1 MKRIFKKKEEKIVE
15 NKKEMEVTLLYID
28 IEQFEK
34 EIYEA
39 ITGKERIKK
48 NCKLIKRKEIL
59 K

>member
-1 MKRIFKKKEEKIVE
+1 MKPIFKKKEEKIVE

-39 ITGKERIKK
+39 IAGKERIKK
-48 NCKLIKRKEIL
+48 NCKFIRRKEIL

>member
-1 MKRIFKKKEEKIVE
+1 MKPIFKKKEEKIVE

-39 ITGKERIKK
+39 IAGKERKKK
-48 NCKLIKRKEIL
+48 NCKFIKRKEIL

>member
-1 MKRIFKKKEEKIVE
+1 MKPIFKKKEEKIVE
-15 NKKEMEVTLLYID
+15 NKKEMDVTLLYID
-28 IEQFEK
+28 IEQFKK

-48 NCKLIKRKEIL
+48 NCKFIKRKEIL